1 MTTFQI
7 LWKCLPF
14 FLFVAIG
21 VYLLFVAFIPSWR
34 EPGWRHWKVF
44 SGEDNS
50 RSLLVQLGF
59 VKPNKPIKEGDFSEK
74 TAVRLLI
81 AVGSLFLL
89 LGAAG
94 IGWIAYLN
102 PGD

>member
-14 FLFVAIG
+14 FFLVAFG
-21 VYLLFVAFIPSWR
+21 VYFLVVAFIPSWR

-59 VKPNKPIKEGDFSEK
+59 VKANKPIKEGDLSEK
-74 TAVRLLI
+74 TAVRLFI
-81 AVGSLFLL
+81 VVGSLFVL
-89 LGAAG
+89 LGTAG
-94 IGWIAYLN
+94 IIWIAYLN
-102 PGD
+102 PGG